1 MLAFL
6 MTIADEQYRSQIDRL
21 YKRYHQKMLRMATN
35 AFSAAKRN
43 NPGLDAEDAV
53 QSTFLCIVRY
63 VIGTLLAWGAE
74 ALVKAVKKYR
84 IQVVKNN

>member
-43 NPGLDAEDAV
+43 NPGLDAEDAACNREPSPV
-53 QSTFLCIVRY
+53 THWYGRVLSISHSKL
-63 VIGTLLAWGAE
+63 
-74 ALVKAVKKYR
+74 
-84 IQVVKNN
+84 